1 MSLPAD
7 GVGSEEKQNLKE
19 RSYFPSRE
27 KTVAGQNLAFSAQRS
42 QMKKCEES
50 LEEIERGLLFSAGRE
65 GNAVGLCLKNV
76 PPNPHEGYRGLYKTR
91 ACRGW

>member
-1 MSLPAD
+1 
-7 GVGSEEKQNLKE
+7 
-19 RSYFPSRE
+19 
-27 KTVAGQNLAFSAQRS
+27 
-42 QMKKCEES
+42 MKKCEDS